1 MTKSMRMLF
10 ITTRLFTNDLRIFN
24 CAYVAIL
31 CVMEYV
37 SSKARLTVPTS
48 GCGWSNTE
56 NGVTVLPLGLGNCQF
71 YFSGKIDV

>member
-1 MTKSMRMLF
+1 MTWEHV
-10 ITTRLFTNDLRIFN
+10 TAHVYAIF
-24 CAYVAIL
+24 

-37 SSKARLTVPTS
+37 SSKENLAVPAS
-48 GCGWSNTE
+48 GWGSQADRFAACWSNTE